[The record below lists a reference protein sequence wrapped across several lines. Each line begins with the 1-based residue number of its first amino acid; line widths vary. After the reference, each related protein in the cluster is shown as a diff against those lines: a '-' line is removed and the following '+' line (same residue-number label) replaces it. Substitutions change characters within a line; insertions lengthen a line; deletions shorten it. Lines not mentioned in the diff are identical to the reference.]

1 MKQKIITGLFFL
13 LEGMCSF
20 FAWQSLYQAV
30 LLSGSSHFLVP
41 SILFSS
47 LAVLLLV
54 SVVLFTLPLFR
65 IIAIGIV
72 LLPVFAFGWSVT
84 SLIALLV
91 AFLFCYWSLSSIDRE
106 LSEHVTVRFFS
117 SARMGTLLLA
127 VGLSVGI
134 VAGYATLI
142 STLPVEKLLPRF
154 SLADGT
160 GRIVLQLAGK
170 VNPAFSRLV
179 NEDLSVDDFILEMMP
194 KEMMNGA
201 STSDFSSGVDV
212 AGTSTAVLDAISTFA
227 ESRGMSPEALMD
239 EQRATAMELQKA
251 LFLRETKQRLSDILS
266 RDVAGDEQAKVV
278 LSEMVNAKIFG
289 TVASVRTEGNSVD
302 TLRAILALL
311 LLLSLLSLGSLFGLA
326 WAFFAWLVFWILQ
339 GASVVAIRRVPM
351 EVEQIVLVD

>member
-13 LEGMCSF
+13 LEGVCSF

-41 SILFSS
+41 SILFSV

-54 SVVLFTLPLFR
+54 SVVLFTLPIFR
-65 IIAIGIV
+65 VIAIGIA

-84 SLIALLV
+84 SLVALPV
-91 AFLFCYWSLSSIDRE
+91 AALFCYWSLSSIDRE
-106 LSEHVTVRFFS
+106 LSEHVTVRFFF

-127 VGLSVGI
+127 VGFSVGI

-170 VNPAFSRLV
+170 VNPAFARLV
-179 NEDLSVDDFILEMMP
+179 REDMSVDDFILEMMP
-194 KEMMNGA
+194 KEMTNGI
-201 STSDFSSGVDV
+201 SSGVLPSDMN
-212 AGTSTAVLDAISTFA
+212 ADGTSVAMQNALSTFA

-239 EQRATAMELQKA
+239 EQKATAMELQKA

-266 RDVAGDEQAKVV
+266 RDVAGDERAKAV
-278 LSEMVNAKIFG
+278 LSEIINAKAFG
-289 TVASVRTEGNSVD
+289 TVATVRTEGNSVD
-302 TLRAILALL
+302 TVRAILALL
-311 LLLSLLSLGSLFGLA
+311 LFLSLLSLGSLFGLV
-326 WAFFAWLVFWILQ
+326 WAFFSCMVFWILQ